1 MTKEQRDALALLA
14 GLRSSGMDDDPHITE
29 DEFLLLASFVV
40 DWREPAPKLEIAHD
54 GYVHA
59 PLGDFRM
66 IVDKEDTGED
76 EDDDDGHF
84 IDDPM
89 HVTTV
94 KPDFENLGIAPE
106 ELHRAGNA
114 EPNKSNALDMFT
126 KERPLR
132 VTREYHI
139 VPECTEEILRDI
151 QNNGIFK
158 SYTTN
163 GKEIKA
169 FIDPNGSYTITNWWD
184 VEYCEA
190 PNGSW
195 VIFGMSYERSFPG
208 HVLVLD
214 DNEHEA
220 MFNEGRAVRV
230 ATPKP

>member
-1 MTKEQRDALALLA
+1 MTQEQREAIQLLYR
-14 GLRSSGMDDDPHITE
+14 LNLSQE
-29 DEFLLLASFVV
+29 EFILLFSFVV
-40 DWREPAPKLEIAHD
+40 EWREPAPKLEIAHD

-66 IVDKEDTGED
+66 SVDKEYTGED
-76 EDDDDGHF
+76 EDDDGHF

-94 KPDFENLGIAPE
+94 KPDFESLHIDPE
-106 ELHRAGNA
+106 ELHRTGKAA
-114 EPNKSNALDMFT
+114 PSKSNALDMFT

-139 VPECTEEILRDI
+139 VPECAEEIARDI
-151 QNNGIFK
+151 KNNGIFK
-158 SYTTN
+158 AYTTN

-169 FIDPNGSYTITNWWD
+169 FIDPNGTYTITNWWD
-184 VEYCEA
+184 VEDCEA

-214 DNEHEA
+214 DYEHEA
-220 MFNEGRAVRV
+220 LFNEGRAVRM
-230 ATPKP
+230 ATPKL